1 MESISKFVL
10 MPLMAGLL
18 LISLHEKLRAKVLG
32 CSCIASWEK
41 RLAGLEKY
49 YWPAFWVIMAAAVF
63 VRCYRFLELPLG
75 VNQDGTMAAVEAYSL
90 LRDGVDQYG
99 VSWPTYFS
107 AWQFS
112 QMSTLYSWL
121 MIPFVK
127 ILGLGKLSLRLPM
140 LLVCL
145 CMLPLIWDFARRIA
159 GKGYALLVL
168 LITATNP
175 WNILMSRWALEA
187 NLMPHVLLTAVYLL
201 YIGREKRW
209 ALYLS
214 MILFALTPYAYGVA
228 CFSVPLLLVFA
239 ALYYVARK
247 KVKLAD
253 VLVCVA
259 LFVVVGGPY
268 FYTMAI
274 NAFGLETARLGPI
287 TMPLFEESLR
297 SNDMMFT
304 QANPYQTIVWN
315 IMGHFGTYMFDGFI
329 EPYSGLPW
337 THAMYFFMPPVL
349 VCGLYLL
356 WNDRREMALTAQEKP
371 LRDGGLLILLWWG
384 CAVFSGLMI
393 GGIVNR
399 NNGVF
404 YPLIFAAAW
413 ALYRMGKRLRCAL
426 AAAVMIIAVSFV
438 GLNITY
444 FTDDDYQNSVGVSFH
459 DGLHQVLTDT
469 WGWDYD
475 RYYLD
480 IEDQRAGLTFMR
492 AAVKF
497 AHQIDY
503 SAGNEDVEL
512 TGADGEPSGWYFTER
527 YVFEEMDAFEPDPME
542 CAVYIVRQENCGRF
556 AAEDY
561 LITDYG
567 PYAAVYPRYWA
578 E

>member
-10 MPLMAGLL
+10 MPLMVGLL
-18 LISLHEKLRAKVLG
+18 LISFHEKLRAKVLSNH
-32 CSCIASWEK
+32 CAAALEN
-41 RLAGLEKY
+41 RLSKLEKY
-49 YWPAFWVIMAAAVF
+49 YWPAFFLIMAAGVF

-75 VNQDGTMAAVEAYSL
+75 LNQDGTMAAVEAYSL

-140 LLVCL
+140 LIVCL
-145 CMLPLIWDFARRIA
+145 LMLPLIWDFARRIA
-159 GKGYALLVL
+159 GKGFALLALLVA
-168 LITATNP
+168 ATNP

-214 MILFALTPYAYGVA
+214 MVFFALTPYAYGVA
-228 CFSVPLLLVFA
+228 CFSVPLFLVFA
-239 ALYYVARK
+239 ALYYLARK
-247 KVKLAD
+247 KAGLLD
-253 VLVCVA
+253 VLVCIV

-274 NAFGLETARLGPI
+274 NAFGWDTAQLGSI
-287 TMPLFEESLR
+287 TMPYFEESLR

-304 QANPYQTIVWN
+304 QANPYQNIVWN
-315 IMGHFGTYMFDGFI
+315 ILGHFGTYMFDGFI

-356 WNDRREMALTAQEKP
+356 WSDRRGMALAGQEKP
-371 LRDGGLLILLWWG
+371 LRDGGMLIMLWWG
-384 CAVFSGLMI
+384 CAVFAGLMI

-404 YPLIFAAAW
+404 YPLILVAAW
-413 ALYRMGKRLRCAL
+413 ALYQMGKRLRCAL
-426 AAAVMIIAVSFV
+426 AAAIAIIAVSFI

-444 FTDDDYQNSVGVSFH
+444 FTDENYQNSVGVSFH
-459 DGLHQVLTDT
+459 DGLNQALTDT
-469 WGWDYD
+469 WSWDYD
-475 RYYLD
+475 QYYLD
-480 IEDQRAGLTFMR
+480 IEDPRAGLTFMR

-497 AHQIDY
+497 AHQIDF

-527 YVFEEMDAFEPDPME
+527 YVFVEMGDFEPDPMA
-542 CAVYIVRQENCGRF
+542 CSVYIIRQENRERF
-556 AAEDY
+556 APEDY

-567 PYAAVYPRYWA
+567 PYVVAYPRYWA

>member
-10 MPLMAGLL
+10 MPLMVGLL
-18 LISLHEKLRAKVLG
+18 LISFHEKLRSKVLG
-32 CSCIASWEK
+32 NSCVTAWEK
-41 RLAGLEKY
+41 KLSKLEKY
-49 YWPAFWVIMAAAVF
+49 YWPAFCVVMAAGVF

-75 VNQDGTMAAVEAYSL
+75 LNQDGTMAAVEAYSL

-127 ILGLGKLSLRLPM
+127 LFGLGKLSLRLPM

-145 CMLPLIWDFARRIA
+145 LMLPLIWDFARRVA

-168 LITATNP
+168 LIAATNP

-214 MILFALTPYAYGVA
+214 MIFFALTSYAYGVA

-239 ALYYVARK
+239 ALYYLVRK
-247 KVKLAD
+247 KAGLLD
-253 VLVCVA
+253 VLVCVV
-259 LFVVVGGPY
+259 LFVLVGGPY

-274 NAFGLETARLGPI
+274 NAFGLDTAQLGPI

-304 QANPYQTIVWN
+304 QVNPYQNIVWN
-315 IMGHFGTYMFDGFI
+315 IMSHFGTYMFDGFI

-349 VCGLYLL
+349 ICGLYLL
-356 WNDRREMALTAQEKP
+356 WSDRRKMALTGRETP
-371 LRDGGLLILLWWG
+371 LRDGGMLILLWWG
-384 CAVFSGLMI
+384 CAVFAGLMI
-393 GGIVNR
+393 GGVVNR

-404 YPLIFAAAW
+404 YPLILVAAW
-413 ALYRMGKRLRCAL
+413 ALYQMGKRLRCAL
-426 AAAVMIIAVSFV
+426 AAAIAIIVVSFI

-444 FTDDDYQNSVGVSFH
+444 FTDEDYQNSVGVSFH
-459 DGLHQVLTDT
+459 DGLNQALTDT
-469 WGWDYD
+469 WSWDYD
-475 RYYLD
+475 QYYLD

-497 AHQIDY
+497 AHRIDY
-503 SAGNEDVEL
+503 SASNEDVEL
-512 TGADGEPSGWYFTER
+512 TAANGEPSGWYYTER
-527 YVFEEMDAFEPDPME
+527 YVFVEMADFEPDPME
-542 CAVYIVRQENCGRF
+542 CSVYIVRQENRERF
-556 AAEDY
+556 SPEDY